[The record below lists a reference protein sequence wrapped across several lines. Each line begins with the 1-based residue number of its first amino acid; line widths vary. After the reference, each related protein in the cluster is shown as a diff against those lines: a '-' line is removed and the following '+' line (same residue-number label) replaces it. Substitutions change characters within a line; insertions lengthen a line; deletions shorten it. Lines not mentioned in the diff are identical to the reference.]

1 MTLTPQIFSI
11 VLTAFLA
18 YSGFLVGIIRWF
30 QSKNEA
36 LLNARLE
43 IIEKSITELKLDIK
57 GVSSTMPKEYV
68 MKNDCLRQQEA
79 ILSRLVLIDRK
90 IDELTK
96 GVYQNAKE

>member
-18 YSGFLVGIIRWF
+18 YSGFLVGLIRWF

-43 IIEKSITELKLDIK
+43 IIEKSISELKTDIK
-57 GVSSTMPKEYV
+57 NVSATMPKEYV
-68 MKNDCLRQQEA
+68 AKNDCFRQQEA

-90 IDELTK
+90 IDEFTK
-96 GVYQNAKE
+96 AVYQNVKE